1 MQMKTLI
8 GFVVLSCLFAL
19 HMLGLTSVW
28 GSVSPASSL
37 LLHRCECRPSTWP
50 TLPTSTWSPPAP
62 PPDCWTRQ
70 RPPDKTHTHT
80 HKGRFIQ
87 THNTKTGIDFVFFN
101 IMKQQIVIALFVR
114 VLPLTPS
121 VRFVKRSVKSEDYH
135 SAHSHIQTRSFSER
149 WTACFVLR
157 HASRIPD
164 VQEQQQ
170 FRSTAASWHSAERH
184 CSGRWNLHWAPR
196 KRFETQQLWGRTG
209 DAGNTRRAAFSGQ
222 RGTDE
227 CEGIEAG
234 ERFVWFY

>member
-1 MQMKTLI
+1 M
-8 GFVVLSCLFAL
+8 LSFLVCLLCTCLDWPLFEA
-19 HMLGLTSVW
+19 V
-28 GSVSPASSL
+28 SL
-37 LLHRCECRPSTWP
+37 LRHHSSSTGASAGRPLGP
-50 TLPTSTWSPPAP
+50 LSPPVRGHLQLLLQTVGR
-62 PPDCWTRQ
+62 DNVLLI
-70 RPPDKTHTHT
+70 KHTHT

-87 THNTKTGIDFVFFN
+87 THNAKAGIDFVFFN
-101 IMKQQIVIALFVR
+101 IMKQQIVIALFVH

-227 CEGIEAG
+227 CEGTEAG
-234 ERFVWFY
+234 EKFVWFY